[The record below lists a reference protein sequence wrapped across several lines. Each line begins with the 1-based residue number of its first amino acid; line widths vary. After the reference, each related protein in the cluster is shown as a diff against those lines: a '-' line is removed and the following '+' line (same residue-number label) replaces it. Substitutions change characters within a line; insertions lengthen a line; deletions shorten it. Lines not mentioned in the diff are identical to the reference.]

1 MKTKLSIAALCVLAA
16 CSAAAAGDAA
26 KWWNPKWKYRTT
38 VTRPAPYRGDAP
50 RPVEAA
56 VDFREL
62 MNRAGCGAIFH
73 LAGLRLVDRGTGRE
87 VPFAARGELDA
98 ETGRQR
104 RYFAWI
110 ARPKRGRTGTFDFY
124 FNIDHRAGGVGSFLK
139 DVPPENLL
147 ANPAFADHTDGRPAG
162 WDVSPAALVR
172 VAEYSPAVGRALKIV
187 VDGQTPPGAPREVT
201 ISQKIDVAK
210 YAGCEMVFECDLQ
223 AERAAYGAPVS
234 VRIEQFRKDAS
245 RIAVCAVD
253 PRWTTI
259 ELAQGQLVR
268 LRERGRF
275 HHEAAAAVVRIR
287 ARCLVRD
294 ADTPK
299 QITAAEAFF
308 TVWIRRVLIRP
319 GERWAWPPASN
330 AGFVTGALRDAPLNR
345 GFEFTGRRR
354 LAFNGAPEATLT
366 TGKYGGARS
375 VHWGLAAGTLEFWC
389 RPSWNTDDGAEHVFF
404 HAVSYGH
411 RLHSRLRKLDAGG
424 KNRLEFS
431 IADAGG
437 TLRTLRGPAP
447 LRAGKW
453 HHVAA
458 TWDFPHARQ
467 QLFVDGK
474 RIAAAG
480 PGKKPWPSS
489 TIAVGGRKK
498 TRGIGI
504 SEADTRSLPMQAF
517 IGGDVRCRS
526 DLAAEAALD
535 ELRISD
541 VARYAGN
548 FDPPRSE
555 LKLDEHTRAMFHFE
569 NEVHGLHDSDDRFV
583 RGHLACELPPQ
594 RDGVIL
600 EELKDGKV
608 VRRRIVLPP
617 RADDARLF
625 EANRAETRLPVMRR
639 FRELPD
645 PRFVACVPKMA
656 GRDFQKPPEPFEL
669 TVGGDYEPWMQAT
682 TFDRRLAKPAK
693 TTPLPR
699 WRANDNVVP
708 FSAADL
714 AATLAPNAP
723 GDAERA
729 FEAFKYALQ
738 VTNYYDAHYCETLP
752 ARHRPRVSYT
762 LTKALNI
769 YPFDQC
775 GPLNYTLRKLFI
787 AVGISSNDASGTHH
801 QFEQAFYNG
810 AWRLFDLSPRLYWL
824 NRDNRTV
831 AGRRAFEEDLYLKL
845 RQDSGVTSALRGR
858 PGQARYGTAVRP
870 HCMDLHMQPG
880 EKVSVCWH
888 NEGRWFEVT
897 GDRKPIPL
905 AKVPPLFGNGAIV
918 YQPFLGGD
926 AAVLSNMGVSPS
938 GWGPSTLEAKDHAKP
953 ADLIYRCNCP
963 YILSDAQVGGE
974 YFSTKPGD
982 VRLLLSL
989 DGGKSWKE
997 VWRSAEKRGTIAAD
1011 MLRHVTGRYAYWLK
1025 LAFAPGELTSVRGL
1039 KVRTT
1044 FVVSPLSLPGRL
1056 RLGKNRIR
1064 FVGPRPTVPIRT
1076 QCRWIERHRTKLG
1089 VSLEGLSYYLDG
1101 GQAHRSVIVAAPDRK
1116 TAITV
1121 ALRGEPYV
1129 GEISLNGLPTGWLAG
1144 PARQRVET
1152 TDAGRPARATFTV
1165 TPKGRAGEVHGF
1177 DAAIPGGGHSPPRR
1191 VWGQVLL
1198 ADAPLV
1204 REAES
1209 ADEVSGKA
1217 APADLPA
1224 ASGRRIMTFTDE
1236 GKLGFNFSAGRAGT
1250 YALWLLA
1257 RWEPGSGTAMRLSID
1272 KGKARGLRAQAMI
1285 GFTDWTA
1292 ATRAHTKMFA
1302 HYGEQYAHWSWYRIP
1317 DVKLAAGKHRLLL
1330 GAGKGACFDAAVLL
1344 PAGPAI
1350 DRAAMNLFQNWN
1362 YAPWHNPL

>member
-1 MKTKLSIAALCVLAA
+1 MNTRLWMAAVYALAA
-16 CSAAAAGDAA
+16 CPPAASGGAARWWDAG
-26 KWWNPKWKYRTT
+26 WKYRTT
-38 VTRPAPYRGDAP
+38 VTRAAPYRSEAP
-50 RPVEAA
+50 RPVEVA

-62 MNRAGCGAIFH
+62 MDRAGCGAAFH
-73 LAGLRLVDRGTGRE
+73 LAGLRLVDRSTGRE

-98 ETGRQR
+98 QTGRRR
-104 RYFAWI
+104 RYFTWI

-124 FNIDHRAGGVGSFLK
+124 FNIDRRAGRFGSSLK

-147 ANPAFADHTDGRPAG
+147 ANPTFAEHTDGRPAG
-162 WDVSPAALVR
+162 WDVGPAALVR
-172 VAEYSPAVGRALKIV
+172 VGEQSPAVGRALRIA
-187 VDGQTPPGAPREVT
+187 VDGQTPPGTPRDVA

-210 YAGCEMVFECDLQ
+210 YAGCEMVFECDLL

-234 VRIEQFRKDAS
+234 IRIEQFRKDGS
-245 RIAVCAVD
+245 RIPTFAVD

-275 HHEAAAAVVRIR
+275 HHAAASAMVRIR

-294 ADTPK
+294 ADTGRE
-299 QITAAEAFF
+299 ITGPEAFF
-308 TVWIRRVLIRP
+308 TIWLRRVLVRP
-319 GERWAWPPASN
+319 GERWCWPPASN

-354 LAFNGAPEATLT
+354 VAFNGASEATLT
-366 TGKYGGARS
+366 TGKYGSARS

-389 RPSWNTDDGAEHVFF
+389 RPSWNAADGAEHVFF
-404 HAVSYGH
+404 SAVSYGH

-424 KNRLEFS
+424 GNRLEFS

-437 TLRTLRGPAP
+437 TLRTVRGHAP
-447 LRAGKW
+447 LRAGTW

-458 TWDFPHARQ
+458 TWDFRAARQ
-467 QLFVDGK
+467 QLFVDGR

-480 PGKKPWPSS
+480 PGKTPWPWS
-489 TIAVGGRKK
+489 TVAVGGGKK

-504 SEADTRSLPMQAF
+504 SDADTRSLPMQAF
-517 IGGDVRCRS
+517 VGGERRCRA
-526 DLAAEAALD
+526 DLSAEAVLD

-541 VARYAGN
+541 VARYAGD

-555 LKLDEHTRAMFHFE
+555 LKVDEHTRALFHFE
-569 NEVHGLHDSDDRFV
+569 NEVHGVHDSDDRFV
-583 RGHLACELPPQ
+583 RGHLACELPP
-594 RDGVIL
+594 RRSDVVL

-608 VRRRIVLPP
+608 VSRRIVL
-617 RADDARLF
+617 RSTADDAKLF
-625 EANRAETRLPVMRR
+625 EANRAESRLPVTRR

-645 PRFVACVPKMA
+645 PRFVACVPKTL
-656 GRDFQKPPEPFEL
+656 GRDFRQAPEPFEL
-669 TVGGDYEPWMQAT
+669 TVGGDYEPWMRAT
-682 TFDRRLAKPAK
+682 TFQRAAAGSAK

-714 AATLAPNAP
+714 AATLAPDAAD
-723 GDAERA
+723 DAERA

-752 ARHRPRVSYT
+752 ARHRKRVSYT

-775 GPLNYTLRKLFI
+775 GPLNYMLRKLFLS
-787 AVGISSNDASGTHH
+787 VGISSNDASGTHH
-801 QFEQAFYNG
+801 QFEQAYYG
-810 AWRLFDLSPRLYWL
+810 GGWRLFDLSPRLYWL
-824 NRDNRTV
+824 SRDNRTV
-831 AGRRAFEEDLYLKL
+831 AGRRAFEEDLHLKL

-858 PGQARYGTAVRP
+858 PSQARYGTAVRP
-870 HCMDLHMQPG
+870 HRMDLHMQPG
-880 EKVSVCWH
+880 EKLSVCWH

-905 AKVPPLFGNGAIV
+905 AKIPPLFGNGAIV
-918 YQPFLGGD
+918 YQPLAGGD
-926 AAVLSNMGVSPS
+926 APEL
-938 GWGPSTLEAKDHAKP
+938 T
-953 ADLIYRCNCP
+953 YRCTCP
-963 YILSDAQVGGE
+963 YILSDARVGGE
-974 YFSTKPGD
+974 YSSAKPGD

-989 DGGKSWKE
+989 DAGKSWKE

-1011 MLRHVTGRYAYWLK
+1011 MLRHVTGRYAYRLK
-1025 LAFAPGELTSVRGL
+1025 LSLAPGGRASVRGL

-1056 RLGKNRIR
+1056 RRGKNLIR

-1089 VSLEGLSYYLDG
+1089 VGLQGLSYYLDG
-1101 GQAHRSVIVAAPDRK
+1101 GQAHRSVIVAAPGRK
-1116 TAITV
+1116 TALTV
-1121 ALRGEPYV
+1121 TLEGEPYV
-1129 GEISLNGLPTGWLAG
+1129 GEVSLHGLPAGWLAG
-1144 PARQRVET
+1144 PARRRVET
-1152 TDAGRPARATFTV
+1152 GDANRPAGATFAV
-1165 TPKGRAGEVHGF
+1165 TPKGRAGEVRGF
-1177 DAAIPGGGHSPPRR
+1177 HVEIPGAGHSPPRR
-1191 VWGQVLL
+1191 IWGQLLL

-1209 ADEVSGKA
+1209 ADTGSGKA
-1217 APADLPA
+1217 ARVERPA
-1224 ASGRRIMTFTDE
+1224 ASGRRIMAFTGA
-1236 GKLGFNFSAGRAGT
+1236 GKLGFDFSAGRAGT
-1250 YALWLLA
+1250 HALWLLA
-1257 RWEPGSGTAMRLSID
+1257 RWEPDGSTAMTLAID

-1302 HYGEQYAHWSWYRIP
+1302 HYGEQYGHWSWYRIP
-1317 DVKLAAGKHRLLL
+1317 SVELTAGRHRLVL
-1330 GAGKGACFDAAVLL
+1330 GAERGAQFDAVVLL
-1344 PAGPAI
+1344 PAEPAI

-1362 YAPWHNPL
+1362 YAPWLNPW